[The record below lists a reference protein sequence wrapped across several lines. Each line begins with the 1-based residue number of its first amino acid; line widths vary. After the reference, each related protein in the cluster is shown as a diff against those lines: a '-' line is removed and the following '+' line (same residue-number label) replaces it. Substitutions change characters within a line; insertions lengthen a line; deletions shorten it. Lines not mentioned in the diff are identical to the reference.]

1 MRVGLGEVLCAVSIA
16 NFQDGCRDERRQS
29 HLAPLEESLAEGR
42 KGGGEVRRGLRSPLH
57 INTPRLGLDPRPSIS
72 ISLLRTQAEATY
84 LCPLCESS
92 PPRPCLPAAIA
103 PCLPATLLPCLA
115 PAIPPSSPLPPYP
128 QKLYTPWNGRH
139 PRLARPLPCPPF
151 PERAFRAKGLFVS
164 PSSQTSSVG
173 RELLPSV
180 PPPFLRGLHPFILA
194 LLPPPHPSCF
204 VSLFLR
210 ALLHLLRL
218 FNLPS
223 LHSLSPSQSSI
234 HPSRLLLVSLPVFSS
249 FFVLCL
255 TLLPSLL
262 PLLLLPGLLS
272 SWSAVAFRSPFFPLT
287 LGASSL
293 RIPSSFNSP
302 CLRSTDFA
310 FKSPSAFP
318 SAFSLLLALRGCPLR
333 RRMLPVLYCVRLPF
347 FSACL
352 FHPFTLS
359 DLTSQPLLC
368 LFVTPCRLLCSPA
381 LLSLHPVWAL
391 FSLLLSSTTQFTI
404 QVTLIAKW
412 Q

>member
-1 MRVGLGEVLCAVSIA
+1 MSC
-16 NFQDGCRDERRQS
+16 F
-29 HLAPLEESLAEGR
+29 
-42 KGGGEVRRGLRSPLH
+42 
-57 INTPRLGLDPRPSIS
+57 
-72 ISLLRTQAEATY
+72 
-84 LCPLCESS
+84 
-92 PPRPCLPAAIA
+92 
-103 PCLPATLLPCLA
+103 
-115 PAIPPSSPLPPYP
+115 PPS
-128 QKLYTPWNGRH
+128 
-139 PRLARPLPCPPF
+139 
-151 PERAFRAKGLFVS
+151 
-164 PSSQTSSVG
+164 
-173 RELLPSV
+173 LLPSCV
-180 PPPFLRGLHPFILA
+180 ASTLSSLPSSLLLTLPASFHSSFA
-194 LLPPPHPSCF
+194 LCFTSF
-204 VSLFLR
+204 VSSTS
-210 ALLHLLRL
+210 
-218 FNLPS
+218 LPFT
-223 LHSLSPSQSSI
+223 LSPSQSSI

-368 LFVTPCRLLCSPA
+368 LFVTPCRPLCSPA
-381 LLSLHPVWAL
+381 LLSLHPAWAL
-391 FSLLLSSTTQFTI
+391 FSLLASSHFLGPPFL
-404 QVTLIAKW
+404 VSLLLPFNHSPFSLCP
-412 Q
+412 

>member
-1 MRVGLGEVLCAVSIA
+1 M
-16 NFQDGCRDERRQS
+16 
-29 HLAPLEESLAEGR
+29 EESLAEGR

-151 PERAFRAKGLFVS
+151 PSLKGEKGGRGKGEGERVSGGKEESPGPLKSLLAVEEEEVVVLLCQMKSIHTPCLSLSSAPLLFPPPSASPSGPGRRERAFRAKGLFVS

-347 FSACL
+347 F
-352 FHPFTLS
+352 
-359 DLTSQPLLC
+359 LL
-368 LFVTPCRLLCSPA
+368 A
-381 LLSLHPVWAL
+381 
-391 FSLLLSSTTQFTI
+391 SST
-404 QVTLIAKW
+404 LLPL
-412 Q
+412 